1 MIPTVIDDDIDAA
14 RARNR
19 KTLQG
24 YVALPNYRNYWIEAG
39 YEAEMT
45 AVQAA
50 FAARDAD
57 AVLDSDERPMARRL
71 HAVRFG
77 RPGTRGRRGL
87 VRRRSRLTDPRA
99 VVHLG
104 RPGQG
109 LHRTLRGVRLNK
121 IVDATLELLW
131 IPLGA
136 GAVVV
141 RLNGRVFERLS
152 ALAARR
158 PACDLYHSALL
169 VHLPEGRYVIE
180 VAPRPDWDRERR
192 GVVAD
197 GAVGHRWLGRF
208 RLFRYEVRRWL
219 DGVLPDEGF
228 AVSTVR
234 IELGLDRARRV
245 IDLLASVPAPV
256 WGRDELDAGE
266 MWNSNSVVSWVLCR
280 AGIDLAPFV
289 VPVGGRAPGW
299 DAGIEIA
306 ARRSEETPDSGG
318 SSDADCGLGLDRS
331 DSDGC
336 SDRVGAV
343 GEGRPL
349 VVIEHLEPRSQEF
362 VRAHVGRPESG
373 LVGLRGDGRLLVA
386 EHGDVIGAADGV
398 RGRGVQSRRHDG
410 EEVDAAT
417 ELAQRHHVAIGA
429 CRGVVG

>member
-1 MIPTVIDDDIDAA
+1 M
-14 RARNR
+14 
-19 KTLQG
+19 
-24 YVALPNYRNYWIEAG
+24 
-39 YEAEMT
+39 
-45 AVQAA
+45 
-50 FAARDAD
+50 
-57 AVLDSDERPMARRL
+57 
-71 HAVRFG
+71 
-77 RPGTRGRRGL
+77 
-87 VRRRSRLTDPRA
+87 
-99 VVHLG
+99 
-104 RPGQG
+104 
-109 LHRTLRGVRLNK
+109 
-121 IVDATLELLW
+121 DATLELLW

-152 ALAARR
+152 ALVARR

-299 DAGIEIA
+299 DAGIAIA
-306 ARRSEETPDSGG
+306 ARRSGETPDSGD
-318 SSDADCGLGLDRS
+318 SSDAAS
-331 DSDGC
+331 D
-336 SDRVGAV
+336 
-343 GEGRPL
+343 
-349 VVIEHLEPRSQEF
+349 
-362 VRAHVGRPESG
+362 
-373 LVGLRGDGRLLVA
+373 
-386 EHGDVIGAADGV
+386 
-398 RGRGVQSRRHDG
+398 
-410 EEVDAAT
+410 
-417 ELAQRHHVAIGA
+417 
-429 CRGVVG
+429 